1 MTQIQGTQIPTT
13 EEYRS
18 ILQREWESVSGVLA
32 GLPDHGWNRPTRC
45 AGWSILDLAR
55 HVVWGVS
62 MEADALRRARTGQR
76 DPADGTTM
84 ADDSQPQEVLAALH
98 RAAADLDAEMQ
109 ALGPDSGTLTCPMPY
124 GEVPLPAVLDIFV
137 FEAGIHAS
145 DFAHAVGVDR
155 PLADDVV
162 PSTAT
167 VMAQFLPVF
176 AAGSTSSPPVGT
188 SFALKGE
195 AVSLDGHWSAD
206 GLVMGDPA
214 PDPTVTV
221 AGDDSSVLLFA
232 AGRLGADDPRLTVEG
247 STDLA
252 RDFKVYV
259 PGP

>member
-1 MTQIQGTQIPTT
+1 MTQIDGTQIPTT
-13 EEYRS
+13 QEYRS
-18 ILQREWESVSGVLA
+18 ILQREWASVTRLLA
-32 GLPDHGWNRPTRC
+32 GLSDEDWNRPTRC
-45 AGWSILDLAR
+45 AGWTILDLGR

-62 MEADALRRARTGQR
+62 MEADALRRARTGER

-84 ADDSQPQEVLAALH
+84 AIDSRPHEILEALH
-98 RAAADLDAEMQ
+98 GASAVLDTETQ
-109 ALGPDSGTLTCPMPY
+109 ALGPDSGALTCPMPY
-124 GEVPLPAVLDIFV
+124 GEVPLAAVLDIFV

-145 DFAHAVGVDR
+145 DFAHAVGADR

-167 VMAQFLPVF
+167 VMSQFLPVF
-176 AAGSTSSPPVGT
+176 AAGSATTPPVGT
-188 SFALKGE
+188 TFSLSGRTMSLLGE
-195 AVSLDGHWSAD
+195 WSAD
-206 GLVMGDPA
+206 GLVMGEA
-214 PDPTVTV
+214 AAEPTVTV

-232 AGRLGADDPRLTVEG
+232 AGRIGADDERLTIEG

>member
-18 ILQREWESVSGVLA
+18 ILRREWESVSRVLA
-32 GLPDHGWNRPTRC
+32 GLSDEDWSRPTRC
-45 AGWSILDLAR
+45 AGWSILDLGR

-62 MEADALRRARTGQR
+62 MEADALRRARTGER

-84 ADDSQPQEVLAALH
+84 ADDSRPQEVLAALQG
-98 RAAADLDAEMQ
+98 ATADLDAEMQ

-124 GEVPLPAVLDIFV
+124 GEVPLPAVLDIYV
-137 FEAGIHAS
+137 FEAGYHAS
-145 DFAHAVGVDR
+145 DFADAVGEDR
-155 PLADDVV
+155 PLAADVV
-162 PSTAT
+162 PSTAA
-167 VMAQFLPVF
+167 VMGQFLPVF
-176 AAGSTSSPPVGT
+176 AAGSTSTPPEGT
-188 SFALKGE
+188 SFSLKGA
-195 AVSLDGHWSAD
+195 AVSLDGHWSAE

-232 AGRLGADDPRLTVEG
+232 AGRLGADDQRLSVEG

>member
-18 ILQREWESVSGVLA
+18 ILQREWASVTRLLA
-32 GLPDHGWNRPTRC
+32 GLSDEDWNRPTRC
-45 AGWSILDLAR
+45 AGWTILDLGR

-62 MEADALRRARTGQR
+62 MEADALRRARTGER
-76 DPADGTTM
+76 EPADGTTM
-84 ADDSQPQEVLAALH
+84 PLDSRPHEVREALH
-98 RAAADLDAEMQ
+98 GAAAVLDAETL
-109 ALGPDSGTLTCPMPY
+109 ALGPESGALTCPMPY
-124 GEVPLPAVLDIFV
+124 GEVPLPAVLDIYV

-145 DFAHAVGVDR
+145 DFAHAVGEDR
-155 PLADDVV
+155 PLADDVI
-162 PSTAT
+162 PSTAM
-167 VMAQFLPVF
+167 VMSQFLPVF
-176 AAGSTSSPPVGT
+176 ASGSTTAPPVGT
-188 SFALKGE
+188 SFSLRGD

-214 PDPTVTV
+214 AEPSVTV

-232 AGRLGADDPRLTVEG
+232 AGRLGADDERLTVDG